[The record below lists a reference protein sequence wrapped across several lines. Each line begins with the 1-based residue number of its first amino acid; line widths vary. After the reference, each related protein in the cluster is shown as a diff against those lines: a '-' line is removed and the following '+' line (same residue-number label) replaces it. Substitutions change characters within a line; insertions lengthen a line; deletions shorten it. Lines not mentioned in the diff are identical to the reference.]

1 MDSGKEHA
9 GTPQGREAAPG
20 FDSMFESVHDE
31 LRALARDLM
40 LRERASHTLQ
50 ATALVNEAYM
60 RLRRSEAAVFNDR
73 NHVFQTAATTLR
85 RLLIEHGR
93 ARSRI
98 KRGGKDG
105 SSRRLPDDNVSE
117 GDHPPPMLR
126 SDETER
132 LSRALDDL
140 AKRDDR
146 MAMVVR
152 LRVLHGLSMSQ
163 VARVL
168 GYSERAVFNDWKFAK
183 ARLRRELLESGFSA
197 EDLEGRA

>member
-1 MDSGKEHA
+1 MDAARQEPSDHA
-9 GTPQGREAAPG
+9 EREAGHG
-20 FDSMFESVHDE
+20 FDTMFESVHDE

-40 LRERASHTLQ
+40 SRERASHTLQ

-60 RLRRSEAAVFNDR
+60 RLRRSDSAFFNDK

-93 ARSRI
+93 ARGRI

-105 SSRRLPDDNVSE
+105 APCSLPDDEVA
-117 GDHPPPMLR
+117 GGVPPPALR
-126 SDETER
+126 PEERER

-140 AKRDDR
+140 ATRDDR
-146 MAMVVR
+146 LAMVVR
-152 LRVLHGLSMSQ
+152 LRVLHGLSMPQ

-168 GYSERAVFNDWKFAK
+168 GYSERAVYNDWKFAK
-183 ARLRRELLESGFSA
+183 ARLRRELIESGFSA
-197 EDLEGRA
+197 TDFERGG